1 MCKKENQLIRK
12 QQISRKMSRYL
23 SNKDTLKA
31 VWNVRSIHDKLDFD
45 DILMTWNN
53 AYRQN
58 SQEIY

>member
-1 MCKKENQLIRK
+1 MFKKENQLIRK

-31 VWNVRSIHDKLDFD
+31 VWNVRSIHDKLNFD